1 MSPSGV
7 DKMYELKR
15 DNPVEFRVVYL
26 KCNNDTIRI
35 RAKRRGDKKQEVAR
49 RIESDGIDF
58 SVMDIFA
65 QKIIWNDEGTEV
77 GDVVREVLD
86 YIEGEY

>member
-1 MSPSGV
+1 
-7 DKMYELKR
+7 MYELKR
-15 DNPVEFRVVYL
+15 DNSVEFRVVYL

-35 RAKRRGDKKQEVAR
+35 RARRRGDKTQEIAR
-49 RIESDGIDF
+49 RIESDGVDF

-77 GDVVREVLD
+77 GDVVKEVLD
-86 YIEGEY
+86 YVEGEC